1 MNTADIIL
9 ILLLAAALAFAVRT
23 VIVNKDK
30 GCSGGCSGCA
40 YSDSCK
46 KKNSK

>member
-23 VIVNKDK
+23 VINNKGS
-30 GCSGGCSGCA
+30 GCSGNCGGCA
-40 YSDSCK
+40 FSDSCR
-46 KKNSK
+46 KKNK